1 MNYRST
7 ISGKGHPASR
17 HFVQNRAKREQVRSR
32 IQFFPSRLLRRH
44 VSHCAYRGAG
54 ACQQSVLSSRLR
66 RRDTNTLGDRSKL
79 RQAEIEDFGVA
90 LLGHEEVCWLDVSMD
105 YPLGVC
111 CPERLGNLNRK
122 FQRLVERKRLAGN
135 VVLQGLAVEKLHG
148 NEMLAALFADVVHG
162 ADVRVV
168 Q

>member
-7 ISGKGHPASR
+7 ISGKGRPARR

-66 RRDTNTLGDRSKL
+66 RRNTNTLSDRSKL
-79 RQAEIEDFGVA
+79 RQTEIEDFGMTA
-90 LLGHEEVCWLDVSMD
+90 LGHEEIR
-105 YPLGVC
+105 
-111 CPERLGNLNRK
+111 RL
-122 FQRLVERKRLAGN
+122 N
-135 VVLQGLAVEKLHG
+135 VAVHDAFGMRGL
-148 NEMLAALFADVVHG
+148 
-162 ADVRVV
+162 
-168 Q
+168 